1 MVEWHEYYATH
12 VSLRASGAA
21 GSPRCYHW
29 PLLHSPHLEKYPVI
43 SGLPPGVEG
52 GRRSD
57 LHVMCMHKPFDMMPY
72 CHIHLPCDAVLLL
85 LSICFN
91 FLLLHVFFVVLSHL
105 FFILSC
111 HSHYYHTSF
120 PIKHLKQEKI
130 KSMDLVCSLRF
141 QEAPCRASP
150 FPVASPAMT

>member
-1 MVEWHEYYATH
+1 MQH

-21 GSPRCYHW
+21 GPPRSYHR

-57 LHVMCMHKPFDMMPY
+57 LHVMCMRKPFDMILY
-72 CHIHLPCDAVLLL
+72 CIIHLPYDTVLLL
-85 LSICFN
+85 L
-91 FLLLHVFFVVLSHL
+91 LLTISVTNLFQLPLTTRLCMVLSHL

-120 PIKHLKQEKI
+120 PVKHLKQEKI
-130 KSMDLVCSLRF
+130 KSIDLVCSLRF

-150 FPVASPAMT
+150 FPVASPATT